1 MNPAAHPFV
10 SSPRADAPCAPVGS
24 DLVLVEWTDA
34 GGGAEPPDYLA
45 PRHLHHADDEA
56 IYVLEGSL
64 ALELAGQTVRVDAGG
79 AVVIPKGTVHT
90 WWNPTSHPCR
100 YLILMTRRIHELIGA
115 LHSPDRNQSY
125 AETFRDYQRE
135 LIDAL

>member
-1 MNPAAHPFV
+1 M
-10 SSPRADAPCAPVGS
+10 
-24 DLVLVEWTDA
+24 
-34 GGGAEPPDYLA
+34 
-45 PRHLHHADDEA
+45 
-56 IYVLEGSL
+56 LEGSL

-79 AVVIPKGTVHT
+79 AVVIPKGTV
-90 WWNPTSHPCR
+90 PTSHPCR

-115 LHSPDRNQSY
+115 LHSPDRSQSF